1 MWLQKGP
8 WRGPGS
14 TTLKKPP
21 EETAGGAMP
30 GCYLE
35 GFLGDGDS
43 VYRIPITRFPALVGR
58 EHGLAVT
65 LQSSN
70 VSRHHAEFVQHDG
83 ELLLRDL
90 GSTNGTFVNHLP
102 VTGSTRLSPGD
113 VIRFA
118 DVEFRLRQERAVSR
132 QPNADPT
139 ITTFFTPDGCADR
152 MPVGAADFDQLL
164 EDKLIRPLFQP
175 ILAAGDERIAGLE
188 LLGRGCHP
196 ALSELPVPLFTL
208 AESLGRAIDLSE
220 AIRDIG
226 VQAWS
231 RSAFAH
237 LPLFVNTQ
245 PRELNDCR
253 RLVASLR
260 ALRANCR
267 QGALVLEI
275 HEQAVT
281 GPVSLSQLDQAL
293 QTLNIG
299 LAYDDFGAG
308 QARLLEL
315 LDVPPYAVKF
325 DISLVRDL
333 DAQPAH
339 RQEMIGMLVRLVQKG
354 RALAL
359 AEGVSHAGELAV
371 CRQLGFDLIQG
382 YVYGQP
388 ASLEQL
394 DDSTRF
400 GRAHPAAAGR
410 QKNSPQGGEPW

>member
-1 MWLQKGP
+1 
-8 WRGPGS
+8 
-14 TTLKKPP
+14 
-21 EETAGGAMP
+21 MP

-58 EHGLAVT
+58 ESGLAVT

-70 VSRHHAEFVQHDG
+70 VSRQHAEFVQHDG

-102 VTGSTRLSPGD
+102 VTGSTRISPGD

-118 DVEFRLRQERAVSR
+118 DVEFRLRQERPASR
-132 QPNADPT
+132 SCGSDAT
-139 ITTFFTPDGCADR
+139 VTSFFVPDGSADR
-152 MPVGAADFDQLL
+152 MPAGAEYLDQLL
-164 EDKLIRPLFQP
+164 RDRLIKPLFQP
-175 ILAAGDERIAGLE
+175 ILSADDERIAGLE

-196 ALSELPVPLFTL
+196 ELSELPLPLFTL
-208 AESLGRAIDLSE
+208 ADGLGRAIDLSE
-220 AIRDIG
+220 AIREVG

-231 RSAFAH
+231 QSAFAGF
-237 LPLFVNTQ
+237 PLFVNTQ
-245 PRELNDCR
+245 PRELNDCG
-253 RLVASLR
+253 RLVESLR
-260 ALRANCR
+260 TLRTLCR
-267 QGALVLEI
+267 DGALVLEI

-281 GPVSLSQLDQAL
+281 GPASLSMLNAAL
-293 QTLNIG
+293 NELNIG

-315 LDVPPYAVKF
+315 LDVPSYAVKF
-325 DISLVRDL
+325 DISLLRDL
-333 DAQPAH
+333 DRQPVQ
-339 RQEMIGMLVRLVQKG
+339 RQEMIGLLVRLVQKG

-359 AEGVSHAGELAV
+359 AEGVSRTGELTV

-388 ASLEQL
+388 ASLEAL
-394 DDSTRF
+394 AASTHF
-400 GRAHPAAAGR
+400 P
-410 QKNSPQGGEPW
+410 SVSE